1 MLDGL
6 KRLCE
11 QAISKQLSVENLTY
25 TFELSENFSAHLLGR
40 LCAIYALENYEVR
53 LWAKCKL
60 APRQFTVGIAV
71 QALSGPCTQRAAKG
85 LHEQGRPMPIG
96 QANMKLLHNTR
107 HVLMCTGWVKL

>member
-11 QAISKQLSVENLTY
+11 QAISKQLSVDNLTY

-53 LWAKCKL
+53 LWGKCKL
-60 APRQFTVGIAV
+60 TPRRFTVGMA
-71 QALSGPCTQRAAKG
+71 PERAAKG
-85 LHEQGRPMPIG
+85 GFMHSGG
-96 QANMKLLHNTR
+96 LLHSTR
-107 HVLMCTGWVKL
+107 HVPMCTGWVMPDGAAWAQLKGNSKL

>member
-11 QAISKQLSVENLTY
+11 QAISKQLSVDNLTY

-53 LWAKCKL
+53 LWGKCKH
-60 APRQFTVGIAV
+60 APRASLRGFQ
-71 QALSGPCTQRAAKG
+71 
-85 LHEQGRPMPIG
+85 
-96 QANMKLLHNTR
+96 
-107 HVLMCTGWVKL
+107 

>member
-71 QALSGPCTQRAAKG
+71 KALSGPCTQRAAKG
-85 LHEQGRPMPIG
+85 GPCQ
-96 QANMKLLHNTR
+96 
-107 HVLMCTGWVKL
+107 